1 MCVLSCLVLSFLVFS
16 SLVFSCLVFS
26 CLVLLL
32 AWLTACC
39 ILGRW
44 PKRILTDHP
53 PTQEEEE
60 AEAKEGID
68 LNTRMTSPRTDVLR
82 D

>member
-1 MCVLSCLVLSFLVFS
+1 MSVLSCLVLSFLVFS

-26 CLVLLL
+26 CLLLLL
-32 AWLTACC
+32 AWVTACC

-44 PKRILTDHP
+44 PKRILTDHL
-53 PTQEEEE
+53 PTQEEE
-60 AEAKEGID
+60 AKEAID
-68 LNTRMTSPRTDVLR
+68 LSTRMTSPSTDVLR